1 MGEALTTAVS
11 TSFQTVA
18 TDTIALFAT
27 ILPIGLGVFTAMWA
41 IKAAKK
47 FFKGVGA

>member
-1 MGEALTTAVS
+1 MGEAVITAVT

-18 TDTIALFAT
+18 TDTISLFTA
-27 ILPIGLGVFTAMWA
+27 IIPIGLGVFTVMWA
-41 IKAAKK
+41 VKAGKK